1 MTNLSFNRKK
11 IFGLEE
17 DRVISFIQIKRS
29 FFIFVIYFKFLKN
42 VFERTDFLRN
52 GLQIDEQRNAVK
64 KVSDI
69 MAAILFYSERI
80 VSAS

>member
-42 VFERTDFLRN
+42 VFERTDSSSKWIANR
-52 GLQIDEQRNAVK
+52 RAK
-64 KVSDI
+64 KRGEESVR
-69 MAAILFYSERI
+69 YHGGHI
-80 VSAS
+80 VLL